1 MIGLTGESEAA
12 WEHLVGA
19 PHSLRRQS
27 MVGLV
32 PDGDE
37 PGHHDSWGVGW
48 FDRDGQVSLLR
59 EVGSASESAFY
70 VFASEAAQRQG
81 ATHVLGHLRKASVGA
96 VVSENAHPIRIDPG
110 PGRAGDPLLLAH
122 NGTLKP
128 VLLDTLRADLS
139 EVERSEAC
147 SDNDTVVL
155 AAWLWERLHTEEDRE
170 PGEALARALA
180 ELIGR
185 GESDPLMA
193 YTGIN
198 LLIGLPG
205 TLYAFRWFSKAPEY
219 YTLWRRPL
227 ESHGSWLVASERT
240 DSQETWEPLVPG
252 RLYTLDAS
260 EKIYDVVR
268 K

>member
-1 MIGLTGESEAA
+1 MIGLVGEPERA

-27 MVGLV
+27 MVGSV
-32 PDGDE
+32 PEGDQ

-48 FDRDGQVSLLR
+48 FDRAGQVSLLR
-59 EVGSASESAFY
+59 EIGSASESAFY

-110 PGRAGDPLLLAH
+110 PGQSGDSLLLAH

-128 VLLDTLRADLS
+128 VLLDTLRADLD
-139 EVERSEAC
+139 EADRGETH

-155 AAWLWERLHTEEDRE
+155 AAWLWERLHAEEDRE

-185 GESDPLMA
+185 GESDPLLA

-205 TLYAFRWFSKAPEY
+205 ALFAFRWFSKAPEY

-227 ESHGSWLVASERT
+227 TSDGSWLVASERT
-240 DSQETWEPLVPG
+240 DDDESWEALIPG
-252 RLYTLDAS
+252 RLYTLGAS

>member
-1 MIGLTGESEAA
+1 
-12 WEHLVGA
+12 
-19 PHSLRRQS
+19 
-27 MVGLV
+27 
-32 PDGDE
+32 
-37 PGHHDSWGVGW
+37 
-48 FDRDGQVSLLR
+48 LR

-110 PGRAGDPLLLAH
+110 PGQAGDPLLLAH

-139 EVERSEAC
+139 ETERGEVR

-155 AAWLWERLHTEEDRE
+155 AAWLWERLHAEGGESE
-170 PGEALARALA
+170 PGAALARALA

-185 GESDPLMA
+185 GESDPPVA

-205 TLYAFRWFSKAPEY
+205 ALFAFRWFSKAPEY

-227 ESHGSWLVASERT
+227 ESAGSWLVASEQT
-240 DSQETWEPLVPG
+240 DHETTWEALTPG
-252 RLYTLDAS
+252 RLYQLDAS
-260 EKIYDVVR
+260 QKIYDVVR

>member
-1 MIGLTGESEAA
+1 MIGLAGDSMGA

-32 PDGDE
+32 PEGDE

-59 EVGSASESAFY
+59 EIGSASESAFF

-81 ATHVLGHLRKASVGA
+81 ATHILGHLRKASVGA

-110 PGRAGDPLLLAH
+110 PGQSGDPLLLAH

-128 VLLDTLRADLS
+128 VLLDTLRADLEES
-139 EVERSEAC
+139 ERGEAR

-155 AAWLWERLHTEEDRE
+155 AAWLWERLHAEAASE

-185 GESDPLMA
+185 GESDPLSA

-205 TLYAFRWFSKAPEY
+205 GLLFAFRWFSKAPEY

-227 ESHGSWLVASERT
+227 ESGGWLVASERT
-240 DSQETWEPLVPG
+240 DSAATWEALVPG